1 MLSKTRLSEHSL
13 AVMFNRTSL
22 CQAFFTKT
30 IFHIPSG
37 WLIWRAAP
45 SIFLAHGLPHGSRQL
60 FLFSLLVVA
69 SQKCFYSCDG
79 KHTLISFSHWVKKK
93 TEGDTLRVAKP
104 TKGKCAQYK
113 AAFVSRWRLKS
124 WILRRHESVGMFSVH
139 KRWRQAT
146 DFSSLTL
153 IPKQTV
159 KCTLWFPS
167 QSTV

>member
-1 MLSKTRLSEHSL
+1 MSGVFHQNNFPHPVWVAYLTSGPQHFPRPRSASRLKTTLPVFSG
-13 AVMFNRTSL
+13 
-22 CQAFFTKT
+22 CCGFTKV
-30 IFHIPSG
+30 
-37 WLIWRAAP
+37 
-45 SIFLAHGLPHGSRQL
+45 FLQL
-60 FLFSLLVVA
+60 WWKAYFNQL
-69 SQKCFYSCDG
+69 
-79 KHTLISFSHWVKKK
+79 SHWVKKK

-146 DFSSLTL
+146 DFSSLML